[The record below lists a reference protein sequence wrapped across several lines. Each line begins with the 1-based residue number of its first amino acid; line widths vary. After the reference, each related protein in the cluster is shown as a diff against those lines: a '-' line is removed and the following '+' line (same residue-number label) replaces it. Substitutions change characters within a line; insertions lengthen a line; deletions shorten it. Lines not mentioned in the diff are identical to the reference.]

1 MVWSILKEIGAE
13 GLRKRIVMHNDMAT
27 HVAAQARAHPN
38 LELLL
43 EPTLSICCFRFVH
56 PDITDLNEFNRL
68 LFRSLLIQNEHIP
81 STTMVNG
88 CYAIRPCFVGA
99 RTGGRHAQELVDA
112 VLRTGNEILRAGS

>member
-1 MVWSILKEIGAE
+1 
-13 GLRKRIVMHNDMAT
+13 MAT
-27 HVAAQARAHPN
+27 YVAERASEHPN

-56 PDITDLNEFNRL
+56 PDIADLNEFNRL
-68 LFRSLLIQNEHIP
+68 LFRSLLLQNEHIP

-99 RTGGRHAQELVDA
+99 RTVSRHAEELVEA
-112 VLRTGNEILRAGS
+112 VLKTGNDILQAGF